1 MVAVGIVTGW
11 RHRLPRHHLV
21 RWQDWSRPRRGLTRR
36 RVYRSALTGM
46 PVEVV
51 VPTTFGRVVMWWRGL

>member
-1 MVAVGIVTGW
+1 MKTP
-11 RHRLPRHHLV
+11 HLPRDRYALCD
-21 RWQDWSRPRRGLTRR
+21 WQDWSHHRPALVRR

-51 VPTTFGRVVMWWRGL
+51 VPTAWGRVVMWWRGL